1 MSEHSNAALHR
12 KAHEVFIKGDMDS
25 VTKMIADDAVFHSP
39 GKSLISGEFR
49 SRDAVFSQFFAK
61 MDELSGGT
69 GKIAEQQDYL
79 GNDERSV
86 ALFRYDATRS
96 GKSEQFG
103 VCEVIRWRGGQIVE
117 EWTYLDDQD
126 QWDTFWS

>member
-1 MSEHSNAALHR
+1 MSEHPNAALHR
-12 KAHEVFIKGDMDS
+12 KVHEVFSKGDMDS
-25 VTKMIADDAVFHSP
+25 VTKMITDDAVFHSP

-69 GKIAEQQDYL
+69 GKITEQQDYL

-86 ALFRYDATRS
+86 ALFRYDATRN
-96 GKSEQFG
+96 GKSVQFG
-103 VCEVIRWRGGQIVE
+103 VCEVIRWRSQRSCESLRSRGRLCPIRGR
-117 EWTYLDDQD
+117 
-126 QWDTFWS
+126 